1 MISYINNIFKLD
13 TKNTSYVIRISSFNH
28 VLSDYYG
35 AKIIDN
41 ESFEFSKEK
50 YGSPYG
56 TTVNYKEEDFNYSL
70 DMLSL
75 EVSSVGKGDF
85 KEPSIIIDNGKDY
98 ILDLIYQGY
107 DINKSFT
114 KLNTLPSPHKELEEL
129 VIHLKDELLNIKVDL
144 HYIVDEESDVIIRN
158 TIIINE
164 SEKDIYLNKAMSMQ
178 LDMINEN
185 FSLIN
190 LYGGWGFEG
199 QKSEV
204 NLTHG
209 IYINDSK
216 TGNSSNRHNPFIM
229 LKQKEAN
236 YHYGDVYA
244 FNLIYSGNHYE
255 MVELSSF
262 NKLRVQLGINPYCF
276 KYKLSHN
283 EIFETPYAI
292 MTYSNSGINKASQN
306 MHDFIRSSI
315 LNKDHQEVCAPLL
328 INNWEATYM
337 RFKEANLQNIIKN
350 AKSLGLEM
358 FVLDDG
364 WFGRRTDDSKGLG
377 DYDVN
382 KKKLHKGL
390 EGISKY
396 ANDKKLKF
404 GLWFEPEMVNEDSS
418 LYETHPGW
426 AIKCEGRI
434 PSKGRHQLVLDLSN
448 KEVQDYIICNVNNIL
463 DSYNIEYVKWDMNRH
478 MSDVSSTIYH
488 AGEMYHRYMIGFYR
502 ILKEIIYTHPKV
514 YFEGCASG
522 GNRFDLGMLCYFDQ
536 IWTSDDTDAI
546 ERISIQSGYGLAY
559 PLRCLS
565 NHVSASPSHSVLR
578 NTPLET
584 RFNVALFGSLG
595 YELDLSTLKGLEKK
609 EIKEQIKFYK
619 EHRKLIKD
627 GTFYQLKDINVDG
640 YALWLVV
647 AKDKSEAILGYYNGL
662 QKMNPTIDEIKL
674 YGLLEDKYYEFE
686 VRHQEHNLHTFG
698 GLINQIL
705 PFKIDERG
713 FIINTVSKF
722 KTMPGEKES
731 YVLSG
736 SALMNGALK
745 LNSQWMG
752 TGFND
757 SVRLL
762 ADFGSRLYYIKDK
775 E

>member
-13 TKNTSYVIRISSFNH
+13 TKNTSYVIRISFFNH

-98 ILDLIYQGY
+98 ILYIINQAY
-107 DINKSFT
+107 DIKKSLT

-178 LDMINEN
+178 LDMINKN

-262 NKLRVQLGINPYCF
+262 NKLRVQLGINP
-276 KYKLSHN
+276 
-283 EIFETPYAI
+283 
-292 MTYSNSGINKASQN
+292 
-306 MHDFIRSSI
+306 
-315 LNKDHQEVCAPLL
+315 
-328 INNWEATYM
+328 
-337 RFKEANLQNIIKN
+337 
-350 AKSLGLEM
+350 
-358 FVLDDG
+358 
-364 WFGRRTDDSKGLG
+364 
-377 DYDVN
+377 
-382 KKKLHKGL
+382 
-390 EGISKY
+390 
-396 ANDKKLKF
+396 
-404 GLWFEPEMVNEDSS
+404 
-418 LYETHPGW
+418 
-426 AIKCEGRI
+426 
-434 PSKGRHQLVLDLSN
+434 
-448 KEVQDYIICNVNNIL
+448 
-463 DSYNIEYVKWDMNRH
+463 
-478 MSDVSSTIYH
+478 
-488 AGEMYHRYMIGFYR
+488 
-502 ILKEIIYTHPKV
+502 
-514 YFEGCASG
+514 
-522 GNRFDLGMLCYFDQ
+522 
-536 IWTSDDTDAI
+536 
-546 ERISIQSGYGLAY
+546 
-559 PLRCLS
+559 
-565 NHVSASPSHSVLR
+565 
-578 NTPLET
+578 
-584 RFNVALFGSLG
+584 
-595 YELDLSTLKGLEKK
+595 
-609 EIKEQIKFYK
+609 
-619 EHRKLIKD
+619 
-627 GTFYQLKDINVDG
+627 
-640 YALWLVV
+640 
-647 AKDKSEAILGYYNGL
+647 
-662 QKMNPTIDEIKL
+662 
-674 YGLLEDKYYEFE
+674 
-686 VRHQEHNLHTFG
+686 
-698 GLINQIL
+698 
-705 PFKIDERG
+705 
-713 FIINTVSKF
+713 
-722 KTMPGEKES
+722 
-731 YVLSG
+731 
-736 SALMNGALK
+736 
-745 LNSQWMG
+745 
-752 TGFND
+752 
-757 SVRLL
+757 
-762 ADFGSRLYYIKDK
+762 
-775 E
+775 